1 MIELNRAVES
11 IERGG
16 AWHETDEVV
25 QIKVRKPMGRVIP
38 VRISGDKWEKF
49 RRQAKEL
56 GNWPGYAGSYMDIG
70 AAVPLDKG
78 LD

>member
-16 AWHETDEVV
+16 AWNETDEVV
-25 QIKVRKPMGRVIP
+25 QIKVRKSLGRVIP

-56 GNWPGYAGSYMDIG
+56 GIG
-70 AAVPLDKG
+70 PATLAHIWILER
-78 LD
+78 LCH